1 MNRAAFRKFDFF
13 EFDVITQNL
22 SSAIGG
28 VPTCAV
34 AESGLLIFGDELG
47 NIIFA
52 DRDLKVSERKH
63 KIFNGE
69 VLGLAYVLDTA
80 NQNRQYIVALGDDAR
95 PTYDATAAY
104 NASPV
109 SATPVYIIKV
119 FSITDFQHPVQVIN
133 ATVNDGLVT
142 SFAVHSEGLE
152 VAVGYSNGKV
162 LVFTNVVSRD
172 SQGRA
177 QTPTVLLT
185 NHFAGVSNLFFCE
198 SNSKSSEMKRIKL
211 FVVMD
216 TRDSQVDTAGQMND
230 LDQDDIEHA
239 GIIVFDVSL
248 SLLPNKSTY
257 VISPRQ
263 SPKALDDKGA
273 SKFNACF
280 FKATSEL
287 VVARNEALY
296 TYTVED
302 KGGATAMFG
311 DKMCLHCVGRYTLI
325 VSMEEKNTAVTGDG
339 NTSGMT
345 SNKAR
350 RAMINIY
357 DTKNRFICFSSK
369 KQFPANDK
377 VAMVMSDA
385 GVLYLV
391 TGNGTLLR
399 YKEKDAHSKLKVLLE
414 QSEQPLYSLAITLA
428 AEEQLEATEIM
439 KLYKQYGDHLY
450 SKHEFDAAIT
460 QYCHTIGYI
469 PPSYVIIKFL
479 DPYRINNL
487 VTYLE
492 KIKDRGIAAANHITL
507 LISCYAKLKEEEKIT
522 ALLESIYDQT
532 KQLFANNPQQQE
544 GHSHSS
550 HSASRALDIVNNFRA
565 WALAGGNAQT
575 GAGQGLGNNNNTNN
589 VMMLSPA
596 GGAGTGLK
604 ANDLHLQHF
613 QQQQKQ
619 QIHPHALFDPIQAIQ
634 ILQSAGYN
642 DLAARVALRYGQ
654 HDSYLKIQMSKEP
667 PKYDE
672 VLGYLAYLS
681 FIAPPEDVT
690 HLLLQFGPGL
700 MAAKPRAFTQLLI
713 RLCSNTL
720 DVLLSFEQFQQATVA
735 TTATTAAANSTGGVA
750 VNPPIGSAS
759 VSSSKKL
766 VSSQVGMTAPG
777 KTNSNNNNLL
787 TLASDMPS
795 FPTLLRMLQG
805 LLECRFSAPT
815 DYYLSL
821 NDVLPLFA
829 DRSEYLF
836 LLLDGVVQATKN
848 RLLSPKLW
856 TTLLELYMQQYHL
869 VKTQPAVKAIGGVPS
884 VPTGNI
890 NGTGTSTALSSM
902 ALEQLEQK
910 IMNILDA
917 PQVSYDAAHVLLL
930 CHIFGFDRGAR
941 FLLEK
946 QNFIELVLLQMMSG
960 RRSREMYKLLR
971 KEGTKDPELFV
982 QVLKFLVQQTMAGS
996 VATPRHKKN
1005 KAIKSGR
1012 NDDDDEEEEE
1022 DEEKRVE
1029 RALNRGEYHSDIEDD
1044 TEAGGSDTEEND
1056 DDDNEAKWD
1065 LIKDLVDLIEKEGIL
1080 SPIQVLSILSLNP
1093 ELPLHVVA
1101 DFVQNTF
1108 QELSESVQSI
1118 DMDVKEAKRKLDQ
1131 VTHVSVAE
1139 LEMKKRQSLLKKEQA
1154 GGVVSSTGAGHRRQ
1168 STGMNGRSFNPY
1180 EEDEDD
1186 EEDEEDE
1193 EEKLRQLRAEA
1204 EKWQTIREQLI
1215 RTSKDHET
1223 FFKELEQ
1230 SPDGF
1235 SIVAGFFG
1243 RSLIFYE

>member
-1 MNRAAFRKFDFF
+1 MNRAAFRKFEFF

-119 FSITDFQHPVQVIN
+119 FSITDFQHPIQVIN

-142 SFAVHSEGLE
+142 AFAVHSEGLE

-162 LVFTNVVSRD
+162 LVFNNVVSRD

-198 SNSKSSEMKRIKL
+198 SMSKSVDIRRIKL

-216 TRDSQVDTAGQMND
+216 TKDSQIDNAGQVTD

-248 SLLPNKSTY
+248 SLIPNKSVY

-263 SPKALDDKGA
+263 SPKALDEKGA
-273 SKFNACF
+273 TKFSACF

-325 VSMEEKNTAVTGDG
+325 VSMEDKSTESAAA
-339 NTSGMT
+339 

-350 RAMINIY
+350 KAMINIY

-469 PPSYVIIKFL
+469 PPSYVITKFL
-479 DPYRINNL
+479 DPYRICNL

-492 KIKDRGIAAANHITL
+492 KIKDRGIAAANHLTL
-507 LISCYAKLKEEEKIT
+507 LISCYAKLKEEEKIS

-532 KQLFANNPQQQE
+532 KQIFSNI
-544 GHSHSS
+544 SS
-550 HSASRALDIVNNFRA
+550 ENSNTQGYSTSTFRSLDIVNNFRA
-565 WALAGGNAQT
+565 WALAGGAAAT
-575 GAGQGLGNNNNTNN
+575 GSGNMAS
-589 VMMLSPA
+589 VMMT
-596 GGAGTGLK
+596 GGAGFK
-604 ANDLHLQHF
+604 SNDPNLQHLQQH
-613 QQQQKQ
+613 QQQQA
-619 QIHPHALFDPIQAIQ
+619 HPHALFDPIQAIQ
-634 ILQSAGYN
+634 ILQNAGYH
-642 DLAARVALRYGQ
+642 DIAARIALRYGQ
-654 HDSYLKIQMSKEP
+654 HDSYLKIQMSKDP

-672 VLGYLAYLS
+672 VLGYLAYLA
-681 FIAPPEDVT
+681 FIAPPED
-690 HLLLQFGPGL
+690 LSCMLSQFGPAL
-700 MAAKPRAFTQLLI
+700 LAAKPRAFTQLLI

-720 DVLLSFEQFQQATVA
+720 DILLSFEQFQQQIAQG
-735 TTATTAAANSTGGVA
+735 AAAPSANGA
-750 VNPPIGSAS
+750 PPA
-759 VSSSKKL
+759 SSSAVSKKN
-766 VSSQVGMTAPG
+766 VPIPANKGTPS
-777 KTNSNNNNLL
+777 LL
-787 TLASDMPS
+787 SDMPS

-805 LLECRFSAPT
+805 LLECKFISPPE
-815 DYYLSL
+815 YYLPLS
-821 NDVLPLFA
+821 DVLPLFA
-829 DRSEYLF
+829 DRSEFLF
-836 LLLDGVVQATKN
+836 MLLEGIVASTKN
-848 RLLSPKLW
+848 RLLPPKLW
-856 TTLLELYMQQYHL
+856 TTLLELYMQQYHKL
-869 VKTQPAVKAIGGVPS
+869 KSNSSISDSLSVPS
-884 VPTGNI
+884 
-890 NGTGTSTALSSM
+890 LSNLTLD
-902 ALEQLEQK
+902 AVENK

-930 CHIFGFDRGAR
+930 CHIFGFERGSR

-946 QNFIELVLLQMMSG
+946 QNFIELVLLQMMAG
-960 RRSREMYKLLR
+960 RRSRDMFKLLR

-982 QVLKFLVQQTMAGS
+982 QVLKFLVQQTMS
-996 VATPRHKKN
+996 TPSQTVKN
-1005 KAIKSGR
+1005 KSASSRKQ
-1012 NDDDDEEEEE
+1012 NAATAEDDEE

-1029 RALNRGEYHSDIEDD
+1029 RAFSSGEYHSDIEDGD
-1044 TEAGGSDTEEND
+1044 EHSDND
-1056 DDDNEAKWD
+1056 DEAKWD
-1065 LIKDLVDLIEKEGIL
+1065 VIKDLVDLIEKDGIL
-1080 SPIQVLSILSLNP
+1080 SPMQVLSILSLNP
-1093 ELPLHVVA
+1093 DLPLHVVA
-1101 DFVQNTF
+1101 DYVQLAF
-1108 QELSESVQSI
+1108 QELSETTSAI
-1118 DMDVKEAKRKLDQ
+1118 EMDVKEAKRRLDQ
-1131 VTHVSVAE
+1131 VTHTTFAE
-1139 LEMKKRQSLLKKEQA
+1139 LEMKKRQSVLKREQTA
-1154 GGVVSSTGAGHRRQ
+1154 SRKQ
-1168 STGMNGRSFNPY
+1168 SLNMNGRSFNPY
-1180 EEDEDD
+1180 EEDEE
-1186 EEDEEDE
+1186 EEDDEDE
-1193 EEKLRQLRAEA
+1193 EEKLRLLREEA
-1204 EKWQTIREQLI
+1204 EKWQKIREQLI
-1215 RTSKDHET
+1215 RSSKEHEA

-1230 SPDGF
+1230 NSDGF
-1235 SIVAGFFG
+1235 SIVAGD
-1243 RSLIFYE
+1243 RKSVV